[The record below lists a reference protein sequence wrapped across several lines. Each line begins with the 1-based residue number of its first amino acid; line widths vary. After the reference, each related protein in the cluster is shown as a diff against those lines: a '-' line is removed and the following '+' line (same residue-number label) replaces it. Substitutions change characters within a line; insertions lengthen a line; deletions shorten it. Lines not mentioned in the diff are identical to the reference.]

1 MKENLSSSDL
11 HVGPV
16 RHATL
21 PGGIIDRIKA
31 FKEILGNADPI
42 SLEKT
47 IDAFTRDADP
57 ERELVIWE
65 RIANTFQL
73 FIEHNQVANHP
84 GCRKEIL
91 SVLLGASMGQEHG
104 SNPQHLT
111 KAQIKHLI
119 LTYQRL

>member
-11 HVGPV
+11 HAGPV

-31 FKEILGNADPI
+31 FKEILGDADPI

-47 IDAFTRDADP
+47 IDAFTRDANP

-65 RIANTFQL
+65 RIAGTFRL
-73 FIEHNQVANHP
+73 FVEHNPAANHP

-91 SVLLGASMGQEHG
+91 SVLLGVSMGQEHWG
-104 SNPQHLT
+104 NPQHLT
-111 KAQIKHLI
+111 KAQLRHLI
-119 LTYQRL
+119 LTYQGL